1 MEGAREDDTGTTY
14 SVREIWILCNSV
26 QHRLNTFY
34 FCAIS
39 FLTLFPWITDMK
51 LSSSLKEM
59 KPIIKLP
66 YLSIC
71 VVFA

>member
-1 MEGAREDDTGTTY
+1 MIQE
-14 SVREIWILCNSV
+14 
-26 QHRLNTFY
+26 QHIQRDLDSLQ
-34 FCAIS
+34 FCAAPVKHLLLLCH
-39 FLTLFPWITDMK
+39 FLSDSLFPWITDMK